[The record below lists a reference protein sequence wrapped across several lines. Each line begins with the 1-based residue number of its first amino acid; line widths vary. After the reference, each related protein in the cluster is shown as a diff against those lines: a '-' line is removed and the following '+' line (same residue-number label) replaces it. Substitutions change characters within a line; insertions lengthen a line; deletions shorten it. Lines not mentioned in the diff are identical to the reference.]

1 MAKYT
6 EYRKAQEI
14 AAKQEAF
21 EKDYQSR
28 YALALQNLLKQEE
41 FRFFIADILGYAKT
55 FSGVFD
61 EKGNVAS
68 YNSGRQSVGLKI
80 FNDILSVSPNSFI
93 QIQKEEQERT
103 KRKEN
108 MLGGK

>member
-6 EYRKAQEI
+6 DYRKAQEE
-14 AAKQEAF
+14 AKKQELF
-21 EKDYQSR
+21 EKDYKDR

-41 FRFFIADILGYAKT
+41 FRFFISDILGYAKT

-80 FNDILSVSPNSFI
+80 FNDILSVSPNAFI
-93 QIQKEEQERT
+93 QIQKEEQERA

-108 MLGGK
+108 ILGGK